1 MARVTV
7 TVSEEERRALVEFA
21 KTQLRDPRAQAALIL
36 RRALEQ
42 SGYLASIDGRATIDN
57 GGGLEP
63 AHYSNSPEVT
73 R

>member
-1 MARVTV
+1 MARVTL
-7 TVSEEERRALVEFA
+7 TVSEEERRALVELA
-21 KTQLRDPRAQAALIL
+21 KVQLRDPRAQATLIL

-57 GGGLEP
+57 GGGQEP
-63 AHYSNSPEVT
+63 AQHTTPKEVT